1 MPEEMDTLFNQVEF
15 DMTEIYLLKYTSIK
29 AAMFWQFLSIKFSAV
44 SSPIKKIS
52 N

>member
-1 MPEEMDTLFNQVEF
+1 MPEEMDTLFNQVGF
-15 DMTEIYLLKYTSIK
+15 DITEIYLLKYIK
-29 AAMFWQFLSIKFSAV
+29 AAMFWQFLSIKFSVV